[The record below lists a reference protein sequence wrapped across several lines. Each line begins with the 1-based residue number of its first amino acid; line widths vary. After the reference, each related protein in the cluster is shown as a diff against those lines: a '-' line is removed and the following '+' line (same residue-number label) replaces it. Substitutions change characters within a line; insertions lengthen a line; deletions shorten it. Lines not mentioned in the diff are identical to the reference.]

1 MPKVT
6 VEHLNA
12 RRAQIM
18 EAAGA
23 CFGRKGFARST
34 IQDICTEAGLS
45 PGAIYRYFKS
55 KDDIVFAIGD
65 QRREMVLG
73 MIEEMK
79 GRHTALEI
87 LDFIGERFF
96 GLLAEPAADPAM
108 LLDPELW
115 AETLRNAE
123 MREHASRS
131 VGAWRDALAAL
142 IEKGQEEGI
151 FDREV
156 DAQACAMVLIATFE
170 GLELQLARN
179 PELVDVRRFYD
190 TMRGLIWQE
199 AWDQL
204 SEGSPS
210 QQAGD
215 TQGKE

>member
-12 RRAQIM
+12 RKAQIM
-18 EAAGA
+18 EAARA
-23 CFGRKGFARST
+23 CFARKGFVQST

-55 KDDIVFAIGD
+55 KSDIVFAIGD
-65 QRREMVLG
+65 ESREMVLG

-96 GLLAEPAADPAM
+96 GLLAEPAADEVM
-108 LLDPELW
+108 LVYPEVW

-123 MREHASRS
+123 MREQARRS
-131 VGAWRDALAAL
+131 MLAWRDALAAL

-156 DAQACAMVLIATFE
+156 DPKACAMVLIATFE
-170 GLELQLARN
+170 GLQLQLARN

-190 TMRGLIWQE
+190 TMRGLIWRE
-199 AWDQL
+199 AWDHL
-204 SEGSPS
+204 SQSS
-210 QQAGD
+210 QSHQARSI
-215 TQGKE
+215 QGKE

>member
-18 EAAGA
+18 EAART
-23 CFGRKGFARST
+23 CFARKGFVQST

-45 PGAIYRYFKS
+45 PGAIYRYFRSKS
-55 KDDIVFAIGD
+55 DIVFAIGD
-65 QRREMVLG
+65 ESREMVLG

-96 GLLAEPAADPAM
+96 GLLAEPAADPVR
-108 LLDPELW
+108 LVHPELW

-123 MREHASRS
+123 MREHTLRS
-131 VGAWRDALAAL
+131 MLAWRDALAAL

-151 FDREV
+151 FDWEV
-156 DAQACAMVLIATFE
+156 DPKACAMVLIATFE
-170 GLELQLARN
+170 GLQLQLARN

-190 TMRGLIWQE
+190 TMRGLIWRE
-199 AWDQL
+199 AWDRLRQT
-204 SEGSPS
+204 P
-210 QQAGD
+210 
-215 TQGKE
+215 GKE

>member
-18 EAAGA
+18 EAARV
-23 CFGRKGFARST
+23 CFGRRGFARST
-34 IQDICTEAGLS
+34 IQDICKEAGLS

-65 QRREMVLG
+65 ESREMVLA

-87 LDFIGERFF
+87 LNLIGERFF
-96 GLLAEPAADPAM
+96 GLLAQPAADPAI
-108 LLDPELW
+108 LVYPELW

-123 MREHASRS
+123 MREHALRS
-131 VGAWRDALAAL
+131 LGAWRDALATL
-142 IEKGQEEGI
+142 IEKGQAEGI
-151 FDREV
+151 FDREI
-156 DAQACAMVLIATFE
+156 DPKACAMVLIATFE
-170 GLELQLARN
+170 GLQLQLVRN
-179 PELVDVRRFYD
+179 PELVDARRFYD
-190 TMRGLIWQE
+190 TMRGLIWRE

-204 SEGSPS
+204 REGSEA
-210 QQAGD
+210 QRAMR
-215 TQGKE
+215 GKE